1 MIEAEARIAT
11 IESSRYLTRLA
22 EAWVHTY
29 PVRYDALTAEIQL
42 PGGDL
47 ILTADGDSILTADGD
62 SLSLRL
68 VGKDRERFDAT
79 KQSVATLVDRVA
91 EHDTGVRCVWNDIS

>member
-11 IESSRYLTRLA
+11 IESSKYLTRLA

-47 ILTADGDSILTADGD
+47 ILTADGDS
-62 SLSLRL
+62 LSLRL

-79 KQSVATLVDRVA
+79 KESVATLVDRVA

>member
-11 IESSRYLTRLA
+11 IESSKYLTRLA

-42 PGGDL
+42 PGGEL
-47 ILTADGDSILTADGD
+47 VLTADGD
-62 SLSLRL
+62 SLTLRL
-68 VGKDRERFDAT
+68 VGTDRERFDAT
-79 KQSVATLVDRVA
+79 KETVAKHVDRVA
-91 EHDTGVRCVWNDIS
+91 EHETKVRCVWHEIS

>member
-1 MIEAEARIAT
+1 MIEAQARIAT

-29 PVRYDALTAEIQL
+29 PARYDNLTAEIQL
-42 PGGDL
+42 PGGEL
-47 ILTADGDSILTADGD
+47 VLTADGD

-68 VGKDRERFDAT
+68 VGTDRERFDAT
-79 KQSVATLVDRVA
+79 KESVAKLVDRVA
-91 EHDTGVRCVWNDIS
+91 EHDTGVRCVWHDIS

>member
-42 PGGDL
+42 PGGEL
-47 ILTADGDSILTADGD
+47 ILTADGD

-91 EHDTGVRCVWNDIS
+91 EHDTGVRCGWNDIS

>member
-11 IESSRYLTRLA
+11 IESSRYLTKLA

-29 PVRYDALTAEIQL
+29 PVRYDTLTAEIQL
-42 PGGDL
+42 PGGEL
-47 ILTADGDSILTADGD
+47 VLTADGD

-68 VGKDRERFDAT
+68 VGADRERFDAT
-79 KQSVATLVDRVA
+79 KESVAKHVDRVA
-91 EHDTGVRCVWNDIS
+91 EHDAGVRCVWHEIS

>member
-11 IESSRYLTRLA
+11 IEASRYLTKLA

-42 PGGDL
+42 PGGEL
-47 ILTADGDSILTADGD
+47 VLTADGD

-68 VGKDRERFDAT
+68 VGTDRERFDAT
-79 KQSVATLVDRVA
+79 KESVAKHVDRVA
-91 EHDTGVRCVWNDIS
+91 EHDAGVRCVWHEIS